1 MTEAEVRNLV
11 IATAVQLFSQKGF
24 ANVSMN
30 DIVRES
36 GVSKGGV
43 YWHFKSKDE
52 VIQTVL
58 DNILNTQIKIV
69 DTALSQPGS
78 AGDKLRRIFQT
89 GGTEV
94 QDHLPSPLEFYALAA
109 RNEALMRRMKSYF
122 DTYRQRVATL
132 IRQGMDEGE
141 FTRHDDP
148 DTLATT
154 VVSFLEGAVIVG
166 LSVIDRRDFQR
177 HLDLAIDF
185 ILRGLV

>member
-36 GVSKGGV
+36 GVSKG
-43 YWHFKSKDE
+43 SKDE